1 VAIRIRTARAGDLAA
16 IERVFAASYPELMA
30 AAYDGALLARALP
43 MMTRA
48 QPRLVCSGTYY
59 VAVADREIVGCGGW
73 SREAPGAPAGEVG
86 VAHIRHFAV
95 ARDWI
100 GRGIGRA
107 LYRRCEE
114 RANAAGIRIFECYS
128 SLNGEPFYRALGF
141 ARLAAIEVPMGPG
154 TSFPSIHMRR
164 AIGAARLTGA
174 ARGGYGRASPER
186 SLE

>member
-1 VAIRIRTARAGDLAA
+1 MAIRIRTARTSDLAA
-16 IERVFAASYPELMA
+16 IERVLAASFPALMA
-30 AAYDGALLARALP
+30 DAYEPELLARALP

-48 QPRLVCSGTYY
+48 QPGLVGSGTYY
-59 VAVADREIVGCGGW
+59 VALADGKIVGCGGW
-73 SREAPGAPAGEVG
+73 SREVPDGPAGEEG

-95 ARDWI
+95 ARDWV

-107 LYRRCEE
+107 LYQRCEA
-114 RANAAGIRIFECYS
+114 RARAAGIRAFECYS

-164 AIGAARLTGA
+164 AI
-174 ARGGYGRASPER
+174 
-186 SLE
+186 